1 MPPRYLPRPA
11 LFIVAAIVVL
21 AQFVPLP
28 YVAIVPGPALNVLS
42 SAITINKAGYAP
54 IQLQIPGKLYATT
67 VMVSNPDSRMYAPEL
82 IVDWVRGDAA
92 IQPRS
97 VIYPTPVT
105 RKAALAQGKVEM
117 VSAEKSATLA
127 AANFLAA
134 INSSQAE
141 LLKSGDVKFAM
152 KETGG
157 PSAGLAF
164 ALALIIKV
172 QANQLLQGRTIAVTG
187 TMDSTG
193 KVGPIGGID
202 QKLIGASKTGATIF
216 LAPSENCQ
224 DISRTQSQWRAANWQ
239 VRGMRV
245 IPVASLTQAVHILA
259 AGDLRNAPHC

>member
-54 IQLQIPGKLYATT
+54 LQLQIPGKLYATT
-67 VMVSNPDSRMYAPEL
+67 VMVS
-82 IVDWVRGDAA
+82 

-141 LLKSGDVKFAM
+141 LLKSGSVKFAM